1 MPTIDQEGLEEVKKI
16 KDALVHMYDRL
27 QTENADITEEYS
39 FIFKILN
46 QIEQDWNHDI
56 NKVYSIPEELN
67 INGKNYSSKD

>member
-46 QIEQDWNHDI
+46 QMEQDWNHDI